1 MYRFVFRSVALVAA
15 LVWVALFVQFVRLRL
30 AYEPVLPAISQP
42 LAAAPSPTALP
53 LPIIIPPTLEPLPDT
68 IAAGQGGAELPQT
81 ASNATTGIHPKTGRY
96 VAAWLPTSF
105 DAEAARATFEA
116 NKDVLDEVSPFW
128 YGVRADGQL
137 AADTGSRD
145 AELVRI
151 AHENNVLIIP
161 TIHNIDNADAASVV
175 ISTPENR
182 ANHIQI
188 ILAEVRAYQ
197 YDGIDI
203 DYESLSIDMED
214 EFTAFMRELSAALH
228 AEGKLLTVAVHAHE
242 GRPDYQNYAD
252 LGEVV
257 DRLRIM
263 TYDYSWSGSAPG
275 PIAPLFWV
283 RDVAEYARSVVDP
296 TKIQIGISFYA
307 YDWPNNGGK
316 ASSLTYTDIQAIK
329 AEYAPSVNFVEERN
343 GELVQE
349 SFFNYAN
356 RTVWFAN
363 EKSLR
368 SRMELVR
375 ELDLAGIAI
384 WRLGNEDPQNW
395 RYIRESLQQ
404 DPVIIQRTINTYL
417 PEH

>member
-1 MYRFVFRSVALVAA
+1 M
-15 LVWVALFVQFVRLRL
+15 
-30 AYEPVLPAISQP
+30 
-42 LAAAPSPTALP
+42 
-53 LPIIIPPTLEPLPDT
+53 
-68 IAAGQGGAELPQT
+68 
-81 ASNATTGIHPKTGRY
+81 
-96 VAAWLPTSF
+96 
-105 DAEAARATFEA
+105 
-116 NKDVLDEVSPFW
+116 
-128 YGVRADGQL
+128 
-137 AADTGSRD
+137 
-145 AELVRI
+145 
-151 AHENNVLIIP
+151 LIIP
-161 TIHNIDNADAASVV
+161 TVHNIGDADAASVV

-228 AEGKLLTVAVHAHE
+228 AEGKLLTVAVHAHT